1 MRSYKFPCHAVALV
15 HIAEGIPAA
24 KAVAVHDCFHQ
35 TANIEEANFV
45 LKEELDSFLIG
56 TVGGTGAETALFD
69 GLLQAARQRKVSS
82 SATSKVST
90 LSAAKSSSGTTP
102 GTRFG

>member
-15 HIAEGIPAA
+15 HIAEGILAA

-56 TVGGTGAETALFD
+56 TVGGTWAETALLMAFCR
-69 GLLQAARQRKVSS
+69 RQG
-82 SATSKVST
+82 
-90 LSAAKSSSGTTP
+90 SGRSRRLP
-102 GTRFG
+102 HRR

>member
-15 HIAEGIPAA
+15 HIAEGILAA

-56 TVGGTGAETALFD
+56 TVGGTGAETGGVRFLCALPM
-69 GLLQAARQRKVSS
+69 QQNKRQNGKIQK
-82 SATSKVST
+82 TSEK
-90 LSAAKSSSGTTP
+90 LIKN
-102 GTRFG
+102 

>member
-15 HIAEGIPAA
+15 HIAEGILAA

-69 GLLQAARQRKVSS
+69 GLFAGGKATEGLFIGYIEGEQLQGCLLY
-82 SATSKVST
+82 TSPS
-90 LSAAKSSSGTTP
+90 P
-102 GTRFG
+102 RD

>member
-1 MRSYKFPCHAVALV
+1 MCAHELSCHAVALV
-15 HIAEGIPAA
+15 HIAEGILAA

-56 TVGGTGAETALFD
+56 TVGGAGAEASLFD

>member
-1 MRSYKFPCHAVALV
+1 MRSHKGAGHLVALI
-15 HIAEGIPAA
+15 HIGQGVIAA

-56 TVGGTGAETALFD
+56 TVGSTWAETALF
-69 GLLQAARQRKVSS
+69 
-82 SATSKVST
+82 
-90 LSAAKSSSGTTP
+90 
-102 GTRFG
+102 

>member
-15 HIAEGIPAA
+15 HIAEGILAA

-45 LKEELDSFLIG
+45 LKEELDSFL
-56 TVGGTGAETALFD
+56 
-69 GLLQAARQRKVSS
+69 
-82 SATSKVST
+82 
-90 LSAAKSSSGTTP
+90 LSLIHISEP
-102 GTRFG
+102 TRRS

>member
-1 MRSYKFPCHAVALV
+1 MCAHELSCHAVALV
-15 HIAEGIPAA
+15 HIAEGILAA

-69 GLLQAARQRKVSS
+69 GLFAGGKAAEGLV
-82 SATSKVST
+82 VCHIEGEH